1 MERSGKA
8 AALAAS
14 LVATLAVAGCGFKED
29 QTVGSGPTITFYAF
43 NEPGGAFEKALAD
56 CSKEAGGRYS
66 LEYNRLPTDADQ
78 QRELVARRL
87 AAEDSD
93 IDIVGM
99 DVIWTAEFAEAGW
112 IEPWEGARADRA
124 REGKLD
130 GPVRTAEYQDQLWA
144 APFTTNTQLLWYRK
158 DRVKNLPENPT
169 WDDII
174 DIAAENG
181 TSIEVQAAR
190 YEGYTVWINSLI
202 ASAGGSLVDEQ
213 GNVRVDDSAA
223 RAAEI
228 IKRVAEEAPPAGMSN
243 NKEDQARLG
252 FEQGRSDFQVNYTFV
267 WASAAEAKLQD
278 KMGFAR
284 YPRVDKDTPSKV
296 TLGGINLGIGAFSDN
311 KELAFEAAE
320 CIAQPENQIVA
331 AELGG
336 LAPSTESLYDDP
348 KVKKAFPFGD
358 LMRQSLDEGVPRPVN
373 PAYSDIS
380 LAIQKTFH
388 PPDGLDPDSVVDEL
402 EDKLDKA
409 AEGKIF

>member
-1 MERSGKA
+1 MAASLI
-8 AALAAS
+8 AALAAI
-14 LVATLAVAGCGFKED
+14 TGCGFEEEGGA
-29 QTVGSGPTITFYAF
+29 GSGTKVTFYAF
-43 NEPGGAFEKALAD
+43 NEPGGAFEKAIDD
-56 CSKEAGGRYS
+56 CSKQSNGRYS
-66 LEYNRLPTDADQ
+66 IEYNRLPTDADQ

-93 IDIVGM
+93 IDIIGM

-112 IEPWEGARADRA
+112 ILPWEGARADRA
-124 REGKLD
+124 RKGKLD
-130 GPVRTAEYQDQLWA
+130 GPLRTAEYNDQLWA

-158 DRVKNLPENPT
+158 DRVKELPENYT

-181 TSIEVQAAR
+181 SSIQVQAAR

-202 ASAGGSLVDEQ
+202 ASAGGSLVDEN
-213 GNVRVDDSAA
+213 GEVKVDDTAA

-228 IKRVAEEAPPAGMSN
+228 VKRVADEAAPEGMSN

-252 FEQGRSDFQVNYTFV
+252 FEQGGSDFQVNYTFV
-267 WASAAEAKLQD
+267 WASAGEAGTQKT
-278 KMGFAR
+278 MGFAR
-284 YPRVDKDTPSKV
+284 YPRVDRDKPSRV
-296 TLGGINLGIGAFSDN
+296 TLGGINLGIGAFSKH

-320 CIAQPENQIVA
+320 CIARPENQIVA

-336 LAPSTESLYDDP
+336 LAPTTESLYDDP

-358 LMRQSLDEGVPRPVN
+358 LMRSSLDEGVPRPVT
-373 PAYSDIS
+373 PAYSDVS

-388 PPDGLDPDSVVDEL
+388 PPDGIDPGSVVEEL